1 MGKGHQR
8 GGHGNEFDVP
18 DVQADAF
25 EWRKTM
31 VHLLR
36 HQIVLLAMKQRRA
49 PLPVSPAL
57 WKGLVRL
64 GALNDLYDLGSIARR
79 LSFLGDH
86 RILLAELKAQAGTK
100 SHAEGPEAKEIKI
113 VEEDHP

>member
-1 MGKGHQR
+1 MGKGYQR
-8 GGHGNEFDVP
+8 GGHGNGFDFP
-18 DVQADAF
+18 DGQADPS

-36 HQIVLLAMKQRRA
+36 HQIVLLAMKQGRA

-57 WKGLVRL
+57 WKGPVRL

-79 LSFLGDH
+79 LSFLGDE
-86 RILLAELKAQAGTK
+86 RILLAELKARAGTK
-100 SHAEGPEAKEIKI
+100 PHVEGPRGKEIKI